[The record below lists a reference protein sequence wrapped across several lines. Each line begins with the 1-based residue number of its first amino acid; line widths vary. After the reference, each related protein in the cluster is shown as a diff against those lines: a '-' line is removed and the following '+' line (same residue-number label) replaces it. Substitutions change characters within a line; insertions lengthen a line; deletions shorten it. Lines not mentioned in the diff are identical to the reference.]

1 MPSARPV
8 TYCTPNRFVPVGV
21 IQPGACE
28 KLGLRADAIRH
39 YGWTLGVSHKKKG
52 LKEMTSNQLEKV
64 AAANQKDGGTLKR
77 AFEHGDVWVKLSFL
91 VMGLGNLAAGQLVK
105 GLIFLAVEA
114 GYIVFMAAPMGGA
127 YWLSMLPSLGWR
139 ETEEVWNDDLFVYEY
154 VQGDNSQQILLY
166 AVATLVITVL
176 FITIWRASVRSGF
189 LASCKKAQGA
199 HVNTFAEDVRSLFDL
214 NIHKLLMTPPF
225 ILLVAFT
232 VTPLIYMMLMAFTNY
247 SKTDSHLILFDWV
260 GLKNFGDLFNST
272 SVIGRQFWGV
282 LGWTITW
289 AFFATFLNFFF
300 GMFVAMIIG
309 AVVGLL
315 VAHPILMAQRDIT
328 NIRVELVRVGVA
340 IPVGFIGTDGMF
352 IPFTGEHTLPANS
365 FKAMANAADTGKEID
380 KSKGIIRM
388 RSRRTRQQVAQ
399 ITELAVAQ
407 AVPCPVAY
415 QQPLEYRRAP
425 VTLAMGHQLVCQ
437 RFSII
442 HFQQLTQECL
452 HGCR

>member
-105 GLIFLAVEA
+105 GLIFLAVEV
-114 GYIVFMAAPMGGA
+114 GYIVFMAVPMGGA

-139 ETEEVWNDDLFVYEY
+139 ETEAVWNDDLFVYEY

-189 LASCKKAQGA
+189 LASCKKARGA
-199 HVNTFAEDVRSLFDL
+199 HVNTFAEDVRSLFDM
-214 NIHKLLMTPPF
+214 NIHKLLMTQPF

-289 AFFATFLNFFF
+289 AFFATFLNFFL
-300 GMFVAMIIG
+300 GTIMAMIIERPTTRCKALWRTILSITIAVPQFVSLMIISTMFKDNG
-309 AVVGLL
+309 A
-315 VAHPILMAQRDIT
+315 AQKLMRT
-328 NIRVELVRVGVA
+328 L
-340 IPVGFIGTDGMF
+340 GFIGANENLPFWTNALWARGDGYRHQYLGWHPLYRDERHRYF
-352 IPFTGEHTLPANS
+352 EEH
-365 FKAMANAADTGKEID
+365 
-380 KSKGIIRM
+380 
-388 RSRRTRQQVAQ
+388 SRR
-399 ITELAVAQ
+399 AV
-407 AVPCPVAY
+407 
-415 QQPLEYRRAP
+415 
-425 VTLAMGHQLVCQ
+425 
-437 RFSII
+437 
-442 HFQQLTQECL
+442 
-452 HGCR
+452 

>member
-1 MPSARPV
+1 MCASQRVLFRHASQRERL
-8 TYCTPNRFVPVGV
+8 TRK
-21 IQPGACE
+21 ACQQHIVRRNGIANVFG
-28 KLGLRADAIRH
+28 GLFIADA
-39 YGWTLGVSHKKKG
+39 
-52 LKEMTSNQLEKV
+52 
-64 AAANQKDGGTLKR
+64 
-77 AFEHGDVWVKLSFL
+77 SF
-91 VMGLGNLAAGQLVK
+91 V
-105 GLIFLAVEA
+105 
-114 GYIVFMAAPMGGA
+114 
-127 YWLSMLPSLGWR
+127 
-139 ETEEVWNDDLFVYEY
+139 
-154 VQGDNSQQILLY
+154 
-166 AVATLVITVL
+166 
-176 FITIWRASVRSGF
+176 
-189 LASCKKAQGA
+189 
-199 HVNTFAEDVRSLFDL
+199 
-214 NIHKLLMTPPF
+214 
-225 ILLVAFT
+225 
-232 VTPLIYMMLMAFTNY
+232 
-247 SKTDSHLILFDWV
+247 
-260 GLKNFGDLFNST
+260 
-272 SVIGRQFWGV
+272 
-282 LGWTITW
+282 
-289 AFFATFLNFFF
+289 
-300 GMFVAMIIG
+300 
-309 AVVGLL
+309 
-315 VAHPILMAQRDIT
+315 AQRDIT